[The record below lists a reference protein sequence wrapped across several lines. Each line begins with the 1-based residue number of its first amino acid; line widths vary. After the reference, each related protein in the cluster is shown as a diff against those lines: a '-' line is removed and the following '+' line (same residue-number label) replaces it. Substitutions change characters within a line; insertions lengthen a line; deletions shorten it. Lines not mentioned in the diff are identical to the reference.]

1 MRILFALRTKSF
13 LPIVFATLVLT
24 GCIDQKAWIQKF
36 VPKDDDAFARRFI
49 ESVRNK
55 RYHEAKGM
63 LAPELRGSADSE
75 MQKMQAVVDHG
86 APQSSEVIAC
96 FTNYSGPA
104 GKSTKQVDL
113 TYQIHFTNA
122 WTLVDVVVRSSNE
135 GRFVSGAHFNALPT
149 SLEFLNRF
157 TVENKTP
164 IHLVFLVACIAVPLL
179 IIVTVAVCLFSRVR
193 LRWLWIIFILVGFG
207 QFQLNWST
215 GETGFQPISFVL
227 LGAAFFRAGLYA
239 PIILKVGV
247 PVAAILFLLLRRWLP
262 RKHEPPD
269 LPTATATPPST

>member
-1 MRILFALRTKSF
+1 
-13 LPIVFATLVLT
+13 
-24 GCIDQKAWIQKF
+24 
-36 VPKDDDAFARRFI
+36 
-49 ESVRNK
+49 
-55 RYHEAKGM
+55 
-63 LAPELRGSADSE
+63 

-96 FTNYSGPA
+96 FTNYFSSA

-135 GRFVSGAHFNALPT
+135 GRCVSGAHFNALPT

-179 IIVTVAVCLFSRVR
+179 IIVTVVVCLFSRVR
-193 LRWLWIIFILVGFG
+193 RRWLWIIFILLGFG
-207 QFQLNWST
+207 QFQLNWSS
-215 GETGFQPISFVL
+215 GQTGFRPISFLL
-227 LGAAFFRAGLYA
+227 LGASFFRAGLYA
-239 PIILKVGV
+239 PIVFSVGV
-247 PVAAILFLLLRRWLP
+247 PVGAIVFLLLRRWLV
-262 RKHEPPD
+262 RKDEPPD
-269 LPTATATPPST
+269 VPSGTAAPASM